1 MIGALSRAD
10 PCDHA
15 PMHRWTLALVLALV
29 VALSGRPAAACSCGR
44 FTPLIEAVER
54 ADAVFVARLV
64 AVSLPTAAERPA
76 IVDSQFVVTRVLKG
90 DAEVGAEVHVLS
102 EPNGSSCDG
111 GIFSRIGET
120 WLLLLAAD
128 DEGRFSGLGACT
140 QHRTRSPDD
149 DLLRRVADKIA
160 EEGPPAVRRTGCRVA
175 REPDAGLFVGAWAVL
190 LARTRRAKR
199 RNRTAIEAEFG

>member
-44 FTPLIEAVER
+44 FTPLIEAVAR

-149 DLLRRVADKIA
+149 DLLRRVADAVA
-160 EEGPPAVRRTGCRVA
+160 EAGPPPVRRTGCHIA
-175 REPDAGLFVGAWAVL
+175 DESDAGAIGAWALALL
-190 LARTRRAKR
+190 LARARRSTRR
-199 RNRTAIEAEFG
+199 GS